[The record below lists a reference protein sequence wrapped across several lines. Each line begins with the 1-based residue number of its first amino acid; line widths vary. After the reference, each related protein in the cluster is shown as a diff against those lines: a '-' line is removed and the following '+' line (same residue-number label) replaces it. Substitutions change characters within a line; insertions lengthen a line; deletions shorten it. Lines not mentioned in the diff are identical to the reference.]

1 MTRRT
6 RHLGVALCLLFAALV
21 AGCAGDRMGQ
31 STEAAVD
38 DSLLA
43 DKVTLALYSDKQVR
57 GRQIAVEASQGVV
70 QLNGVVASS
79 AEAQRAVQV
88 AQKVP
93 GVKEVRNR
101 LRVQEGRPEQTPR
114 TSSSSGKT
122 QQ

>member
-1 MTRRT
+1 MS
-6 RHLGVALCLLFAALV
+6 
-21 AGCAGDRMGQ
+21 Q

-57 GRQIAVEASQGVV
+57 GRQIAVEAAQGVV

-88 AQKVP
+88 AQKVQ
-93 GVKEVRNR
+93 GVKEVRDY
-101 LRVQEGRPEQTPR
+101 LRVQEGRPEHTPR
-114 TSSSSGKT
+114 TSASSGKT
-122 QQ
+122 QP